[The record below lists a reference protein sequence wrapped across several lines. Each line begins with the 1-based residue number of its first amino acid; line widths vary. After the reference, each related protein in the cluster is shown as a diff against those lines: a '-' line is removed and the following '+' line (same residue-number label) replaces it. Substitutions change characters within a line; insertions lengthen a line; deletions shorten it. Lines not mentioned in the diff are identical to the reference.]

1 MVSSRGSRNTST
13 AARSRKPVARKRWKT
28 RPPAEATL
36 VRRRGEPMATDEQL
50 DDLSFNPFDASQ
62 TRTSWEKLARLR
74 RECPV
79 SEQFE
84 GFFYTAKYD
93 DTQAAFRDNERFW
106 LGEAGMRRPGSVVPF
121 EERFLGEIDPPD
133 HVRLRRL
140 IGRHF
145 TPVKSMAAEPFA
157 RSYIRQRL
165 ETIAQA
171 GTAELVRDFST
182 TVPIAITAHVLGLP
196 TDNFDEI
203 VRDM

>member
-1 MVSSRGSRNTST
+1 MVSSRGSRSTST
-13 AARSRKPVARKRWKT
+13 AGRSRKPDARKRWKT
-28 RPPAEATL
+28 RPPAEATY
-36 VRRRGEPMATDEQL
+36 EQL

-74 RECPV
+74 RHCPV

-165 ETIAQA
+165 ETIARA
-171 GTAELVRDFST
+171 
-182 TVPIAITAHVLGLP
+182 
-196 TDNFDEI
+196 
-203 VRDM
+203 